1 MSDDLKNLLDKIEKE
16 GVAKAEEE
24 KKRLVAEA
32 KEEAKRVVA
41 EAEKKAASIVKKA
54 EEEAKFNQERG
65 EAAIKQAARDVGL
78 ALEAELKDRLRRVA
92 KECADEAMTPDLMG
106 KLVLEMQRR
115 HLEKSGNCELET
127 ILNEKDLENMK
138 ELFLGSLK
146 QDLKSEPELSLGHD
160 FGAGIKIGFK
170 GDDVFLDFSD
180 EALTDLICDYVG
192 PKLTEII
199 RGGK

>member
-92 KECADEAMTPDLMG
+92 KECVDEAMTPELMG
-106 KLVLEMQRR
+106 ELVLAMQKN
-115 HLEKSGNCELET
+115 HLEKNATGGLET
-127 ILNEKDLENMK
+127 ILNAKDLEKMEK
-138 ELFLGSLK
+138 LFLGALK
-146 QDLKSEPELSLGHD
+146 KDLKSVPELSLGHD
-160 FGAGIKIGFK
+160 FGAGVKIGFK
-170 GDDVFLDFSD
+170 GEDVFLDFSD
-180 EALTDLICDYVG
+180 EALTDLVCDYIG
-192 PKLTEII
+192 PRLTKII
-199 RGGK
+199 RGDG